1 MLPELG
7 YEVRAFL
14 QSATTGLGLVVLRV
28 YMSQRATTGLG
39 GSGVQG
45 DRTAPTKPPDDFKVT
60 DRPVGQAA
68 MPRR

>member
-28 YMSQRATTGLG
+28 SQRATTELG

-45 DRTAPTKPPDDFKVT
+45 DRTAPTRPPVKVT

-68 MPRR
+68 MPRG